1 MCVTNAYQGRKA
13 ASEGQLLLWD
23 FLVKVSPEIAPD
35 QRESSQCGEPR
46 LDFVWV
52 PPASVRR
59 TFASS
64 TDNLLRI

>member
-46 LDFVWV
+46 LDFV
-52 PPASVRR
+52 
-59 TFASS
+59 
-64 TDNLLRI
+64 